1 MNFRQISAWA
11 IRNPVPPLVLF
22 AGLLLA
28 GMLAFSMMGVTDNPD
43 ISFPVVQVDISQPG
57 AAPTELETQVTQ
69 KVESAVRSV
78 NGVTDL
84 SSFISDGSSH
94 TTAQFEIGVPVDRAL
109 NDVRNAVQ
117 QIRGNLPQGILE
129 PQVSRIDFDGG
140 ALGYYSVDSTSMSL
154 EQLSWYVDNTIAKRL
169 LQVPGMA
176 SVQRGGG
183 VSREITVTLDP
194 AKMQSFGVTADE
206 VNAQLRSM
214 NTNATGGRLEIAGA
228 EQAVRVIGN
237 ASDAFRLSQLQIQ
250 LSGGRSVK
258 LADVAK
264 VDDSY
269 GEQRNISILHGQQ
282 VLSFSFQRTK
292 GASDVSVYDD
302 AQKVIKQIQQE
313 NPNIHIHELFT
324 GVKYTKSQ
332 YNSSIDSMIEGAAL
346 AVVVVFLFL
355 RDWRATFISAL
366 AIPLSAI
373 PTFWFMQ
380 LMGFNLNG
388 LSLLALSL
396 VSGVLVDDAIVEIEN
411 IVRHMRMGKTAYQ
424 ASIEAADEIG
434 LAVLATTMAIVA
446 VFLPVGLMPGVS
458 GQFFKNFGLTVV
470 AAVLVSLGVARLITP
485 MVAAYLLRAKGIQE
499 HGKGPIMDLYDRVLR
514 WSLQHRFVTVFGG
527 GSIALLLT
535 VSVVWHLLPHSQ
547 FQPIINVDDSQVVIQ
562 MVPGSTLA
570 QTQAVAKEVTSI
582 IEASPDVER
591 AFADINVGDAN
602 EFITLKHERKL
613 SSVEWERSLAPKLA
627 RIADARVYFQSQN
640 GGGFSGR
647 DISLVLTGDD
657 SGTLRATADK
667 LVAEMAGV
675 KEITSPRV
683 DGDMLRPEIL
693 IKPHFDLAAQL
704 GISTEALSNAIRVAT
719 QGEIDQNAAKFS
731 LSDRQIP
738 VRVRFGEGARRS
750 LSAIQN
756 LPVPTAAGGTVPL
769 HVVADVS
776 LGAGPTIIRHYNQV
790 RRIVIGADLAPGK
803 VSGEAWAKIN
813 ELPTLK
819 HLPAGI
825 LQIKQGADRWQA
837 ELMINILIALVSG
850 VLLVFAVLVLLYRRL
865 LSPIVNIGSLAL
877 APLGGFLGL
886 LITGMPISMPVG
898 IGIILLLGIVAKNS
912 ILLVDFAIEEISHGI
927 PNLDAILDAGHKRAQ
942 PILMTTIAMVAG
954 MLPTALSF
962 SGDGAWRQPM
972 AVTVIGGLTMSTLLT
987 LLIVPAAFSIAV
999 DIEGWLG
1006 PRLRNRVLT
1015 LDDHLHAPQGPAP
1028 VPAPAE

>member
-11 IRNPVPPLVLF
+11 IRNPFPPIVLF

-28 GMLAFSMMGVTDNPD
+28 GALAFSWMGVTNNPD

-69 KVESAVRSV
+69 KVESAVRGV

-84 SSFISDGSSH
+84 SSYIGEGNSH
-94 TTAQFEIGVPVDRAL
+94 TTVQFEIGIPVDRAL

-140 ALGYYSVDSTSMSL
+140 ALAYYSVDSTSMSL
-154 EQLSWYVDNTIAKRL
+154 EQLSWFVDNTISKRL
-169 LQVPGMA
+169 LAVPGMA

-194 AKMQSFGVTADE
+194 ARMQAFGVTAAE
-206 VNAQLRSM
+206 VNEQLRGM

-228 EQAVRVIGN
+228 EQAVRVLGN
-237 ASDAFRLSQLQIQ
+237 ASDAYRLSQMQIQ
-250 LSGGRSVK
+250 LSGGRAVK
-258 LADVAK
+258 LADIAK
-264 VDDSY
+264 VEDSF
-269 GEQRNISILHGQQ
+269 GEQRNLSIMHGQQ

-292 GASDVSVYDD
+292 GASDVSVYDA
-302 AQKVIKQIQQE
+302 AQKVIQDIQKE
-313 NPNIHIHELFT
+313 NPGVHIHELFT
-324 GVKYTKSQ
+324 DVKYTKSQ
-332 YNSSIDSMIEGAAL
+332 YESSISSMIEGAVL

-424 ASIEAADEIG
+424 AAIDAADEIG
-434 LAVLATTMAIVA
+434 LAVLATTMSIVA

-485 MVAAYLLRAKGIQE
+485 MIAAYMLRAKGIQE

-514 WSLQHRFVTVFGG
+514 WSLQHRWLTVLGG
-527 GSIALLLT
+527 GGGALLMTIIVIMYLG
-535 VSVVWHLLPHSQ
+535 PHSQ
-547 FQPIINVDDSQVVIQ
+547 FQPTINVDNSQVVIQ
-562 MVPGSTLA
+562 MVPGTTKD
-570 QTQAVAKEVTSI
+570 QTVAVAKHVASI
-582 IEASPDVER
+582 IESSPDVER

-602 EFITLKHERKL
+602 VFISLKPTRKL
-613 SSVEWERSLAPKLA
+613 TSVEWERSMAPKLTN
-627 RIADARVYFQSQN
+627 IADARVYFQSQN

-657 SGTLRATADK
+657 PIVLRATADK
-667 LVAEMAGV
+667 LVGEMASV
-675 KEITSPRV
+675 KEIVSPRV
-683 DGDMLRPEIL
+683 DGDLLRPEII
-693 IKPHFDLAAQL
+693 IKPHFDLAAQM
-704 GISTEALSNAIRVAT
+704 GVSTEALSNVIRVAT
-719 QGEIDQNAAKFS
+719 QGEIDQSAAKFS
-731 LSDRQIP
+731 LADRQIP
-738 VRVRFGEGARRS
+738 VRVKFAEGSRRS

-756 LPVPTAAGGTVPL
+756 LPVPTSTGGTVPL
-769 HVVADVS
+769 RVIADVS
-776 LGAGPTIIRHYNQV
+776 LGAGPTTIRHYNQI

-819 HLPAGI
+819 HLPSGVV
-825 LQIKQGADRWQA
+825 QVKQGADRWQA

-865 LSPIVNIGSLAL
+865 ISPIVNISSLAL

-886 LITGMPISMPVG
+886 MITGMPISMPVG

-912 ILLVDFAIEEISHGI
+912 ILLVDFAIEEIGHGV
-927 PNLDAILDAGHKRAQ
+927 PKMAAILDAGHKRAQ

-972 AVTVIGGLTMSTLLT
+972 AVTVIGGLTLSTLLT
-987 LLIVPAAFSIAV
+987 LLIVPAAFSIAI

-1006 PRLRNRVLT
+1006 PRLRKRILT
-1015 LDDHLHAPQGPAP
+1015 LDDHLIPASGGAAA
-1028 VPAPAE
+1028 PAPAE

>member
-11 IRNPVPPLVLF
+11 IRNPFPPLVLF

-28 GMLAFSMMGVTDNPD
+28 GILSFSMMGVTNNPD

-69 KVESAVRSV
+69 KVESAVRGV

-84 SSFISDGSSH
+84 SSFIGEGSSH
-94 TTAQFEIGVPVDRAL
+94 TTVQFEIGIPVDRAL

-117 QIRGNLPQGILE
+117 QVRGNLPQGILE

-140 ALGYYSVDSTSMSL
+140 GLAYYSVDSTGMSL
-154 EQLSWYVDNTIAKRL
+154 EQLSWFVDNTLSKRL
-169 LQVPGMA
+169 LQVAGMA

-194 AKMQSFGVTADE
+194 SKMQAFGVTADE
-206 VNAQLRSM
+206 VNAQLRAM

-228 EQAVRVIGN
+228 EQAVRVLGN
-237 ASDAFRLSQLQIQ
+237 STNAFQLSQMQVQ
-250 LSGGRSVK
+250 LSSGRAVK
-258 LADVAK
+258 LADIAK
-264 VDDSY
+264 VEDSY
-269 GEQRNISILHGQQ
+269 GEQRSISIMNGQQ
-282 VLSFSFQRTK
+282 VLSFSIQRTK

-302 AQKVIKQIQQE
+302 AQKVIAQIQKE
-313 NPNIHIHELFT
+313 NPSIHIRELFT
-324 GVKYTKSQ
+324 SVKYTKSQ
-332 YNSSIDSMIEGAAL
+332 YESSISSMIEGALL
-346 AVVVVFLFL
+346 AVVVVFIFL

-373 PTFWFMQ
+373 PTFWLMS

-485 MVAAYLLRAKGIQE
+485 MVAAYMLRAKGIQE
-499 HGKGPIMDLYDRVLR
+499 HGRGPIMDLYDRVLR

-527 GSIALLLT
+527 GGAALALT
-535 VSVVWHLLPHSQ
+535 VVVVMYLGPHSQ
-547 FQPIINVDDSQVVIQ
+547 FQPTINVDNSQVTIQ
-562 MVPGSTLA
+562 MVPGTTLE
-570 QTQAVAKEVTSI
+570 QTKAVALRVADIIKE
-582 IEASPDVER
+582 SPDVAL
-591 AFADINVGDAN
+591 AFSDIDVGSAN
-602 EFITLKHERKL
+602 EFITLKPDRKL
-613 SSVEWERSLAPKLA
+613 TSVEWERTMAPKLA
-627 RIADARVYFQSQN
+627 NIADARVYFQSQN

-647 DISLVLTGDD
+647 DISLVLTADD
-657 SGTLRATADK
+657 PLKLRATADK
-667 LVAEMAGV
+667 LVAEMSSI
-675 KEITSPRV
+675 KEITAPRV
-683 DGDMLRPEIL
+683 DGDMLRPEII
-693 IKPHFDLAAQL
+693 IKPRFDLAAQL
-704 GISTEALSNAIRVAT
+704 GVSTEALSNAIRVAT
-719 QGEIDQNAAKFS
+719 QGEVDQGAAKFS
-731 LSDRQIP
+731 LADRQIP
-738 VRVRFGEGARRS
+738 VRVKFGEGSRHS

-756 LPVPTAAGGTVPL
+756 LPVQMSNGNKVPL
-769 HVVADVS
+769 RVVADIT
-776 LGAGPTIIRHYNQV
+776 LGAGPTSIRHYNQV

-803 VSGEAWAKIN
+803 VSGEAWTKIN
-813 ELPTLK
+813 QLPTLK
-819 HLPAGI
+819 NLPSGV
-825 LQIKQGADRWQA
+825 LQIKQGADRWQE

-865 LSPIVNIGSLAL
+865 ISPIVNIGSLAL

-912 ILLVDFAIEEISHGI
+912 ILLVDFAIEEISHGV
-927 PNLDAILDAGHKRAQ
+927 PAMAAILDAGHKRAQ

-972 AVTVIGGLTMSTLLT
+972 AVTVIGGLSLSTLLT
-987 LLIVPAAFSIAV
+987 LVIVPAAFSIAV

-1006 PRLRNRVLT
+1006 PRLRKRILT
-1015 LDDHLHAPQGPAP
+1015 LDDHLNPAYGNTAAPS
-1028 VPAPAE
+1028 PAE

>member
-11 IRNPVPPLVLF
+11 IRNPFPPLVLF
-22 AGLLLA
+22 AALLLA
-28 GMLAFSMMGVTDNPD
+28 GVMAFNMMGITDNPD

-69 KVESAVRSV
+69 KVESAVRGV

-84 SSFISDGSSH
+84 SSYISEGSSH
-94 TTAQFEIGVPVDRAL
+94 TTVQFEIGVPVDRAL

-129 PQVSRIDFDGG
+129 PQVSRVDFDGG
-140 ALGYYSVDSTSMSL
+140 ALGYYSVDSTAMSL
-154 EQLSWYVDNTIAKRL
+154 EQLSWFVDNTVTKRL
-169 LQVPGMA
+169 LQVAGMA

-194 AKMQSFGVTADE
+194 AKMQAFGVTADE
-206 VNAQLRSM
+206 VNAQLRAM

-228 EQAVRVIGN
+228 EQAVRVLGN
-237 ASDAFRLSQLQIQ
+237 ATDAFRLSQMQLQ
-250 LSGGRSVK
+250 LSGGRAVK

-264 VDDSY
+264 VEDSY
-269 GEQRNISILHGQQ
+269 GEQRNISLINGQQ

-332 YNSSIDSMIEGAAL
+332 YKSSIDSMIEGALL
-346 AVVVVFLFL
+346 AVVVVFIFL

-424 ASIEAADEIG
+424 ASIDAADEIG

-485 MVAAYLLRAKGIQE
+485 MIAAYMLRAKGIQE
-499 HGKGPIMDLYDRVLR
+499 HGKGPIMDFYDRVLR
-514 WSLQHRFVTVFGG
+514 WSLQHRWLTVLGG
-527 GSIALLLT
+527 GGGALICTIIIIAY
-535 VSVVWHLLPHSQ
+535 LLPHSQ
-547 FQPIINVDDSQVVIQ
+547 FQPTINVDNSQVVIQ
-562 MVPGSTLA
+562 MVPGTTKD
-570 QTQAVAKEVTSI
+570 QTVGVAKHVASI
-582 IEASPDVER
+582 IESSPDVDR
-591 AFADINVGDAN
+591 ALTDINVGDAN
-602 EFITLKHERKL
+602 MFISLKPNRKL
-613 SSVEWERSLAPKLA
+613 TSVEWERSMAPKLA
-627 RIADARVYFQSQN
+627 NIADARVYFQSQN

-657 SGTLRATADK
+657 PLLLRATADK
-667 LVAEMAGV
+667 LVLEMASV

-683 DGDMLRPEIL
+683 DGDMLRPEII

-731 LSDRQIP
+731 LADRQIP
-738 VRVRFGEGARRS
+738 VRVKFGEGSRRS

-756 LPVPTAAGGTVPL
+756 LPVPTATGGTVPL
-769 HVVADVS
+769 RVVAEVS
-776 LGAGPTIIRHYNQV
+776 LGAGPTTIRHYNQV
-790 RRIVIGADLAPGK
+790 RRIVLGADLAPGK
-803 VSGEAWAKIN
+803 VSGEAWTKIN

-819 HLPAGI
+819 HLPSGV

-865 LSPIVNIGSLAL
+865 ISPIVNIGSLAL

-912 ILLVDFAIEEISHGI
+912 ILLVDFAIEEIGHGV
-927 PNLDAILDAGHKRAQ
+927 PKMAAILDAGHKRAQ

-1006 PRLRNRVLT
+1006 PRLRRSVLT
-1015 LDDHLHAPQGPAP
+1015 LDDHLHAPHGSAP

>member
-11 IRNPVPPLVLF
+11 IRNPFPPLVLF
-22 AGLLLA
+22 AALLLA
-28 GMLAFSMMGVTDNPD
+28 GVMAFNMMGITDNPD

-69 KVESAVRSV
+69 KVESAVRGV

-84 SSFISDGSSH
+84 SSYISEGSSH
-94 TTAQFEIGVPVDRAL
+94 TTVQFEIGVPVDRAL

-129 PQVSRIDFDGG
+129 PQVSRVDFDGG
-140 ALGYYSVDSTSMSL
+140 ALGYYSVDSTAMSL
-154 EQLSWYVDNTIAKRL
+154 EQLSWFVDNTVTKRL
-169 LQVPGMA
+169 LQVAGMA

-194 AKMQSFGVTADE
+194 AKMQAFGVTADE
-206 VNAQLRSM
+206 VNAQLRAM

-228 EQAVRVIGN
+228 EQAVRVLGN
-237 ASDAFRLSQLQIQ
+237 ATDAFRLSQMQLQ
-250 LSGGRSVK
+250 LSGGRAVK

-264 VDDSY
+264 VEDSY
-269 GEQRNISILHGQQ
+269 GEQRNISLINGQQ

-332 YNSSIDSMIEGAAL
+332 YKSSIDSMIEGALL
-346 AVVVVFLFL
+346 AVVVVFIFL

-424 ASIEAADEIG
+424 ASIDAADEIG

-485 MVAAYLLRAKGIQE
+485 MIAAYMLRAKGIQE
-499 HGKGPIMDLYDRVLR
+499 HGKGPIMNFYDRVLR
-514 WSLQHRFVTVFGG
+514 WSLQHRWLTVLGG
-527 GSIALLLT
+527 GGGALICTIIIIAY
-535 VSVVWHLLPHSQ
+535 LLPHSQ
-547 FQPIINVDDSQVVIQ
+547 FQPTINVDNSQVVIQ
-562 MVPGSTLA
+562 MVPGTTKD
-570 QTQAVAKEVTSI
+570 QTVAVAKHVASI
-582 IEASPDVER
+582 IESSPDVDR
-591 AFADINVGDAN
+591 ALTDINVGDAN
-602 EFITLKHERKL
+602 MFISLKPNRKL
-613 SSVEWERSLAPKLA
+613 TSVEWERSMAPKLA
-627 RIADARVYFQSQN
+627 NIADARVYFQSQN

-657 SGTLRATADK
+657 PLLLRATADK
-667 LVAEMAGV
+667 LVLEMASV

-683 DGDMLRPEIL
+683 DGDMLRPEII

-731 LSDRQIP
+731 LADRQIP
-738 VRVRFGEGARRS
+738 VRVKFGEGSRRS

-756 LPVPTAAGGTVPL
+756 LPVPTATGGTVPL
-769 HVVADVS
+769 RVVAEVS
-776 LGAGPTIIRHYNQV
+776 LGAGPTTIRHYNQV
-790 RRIVIGADLAPGK
+790 RRIVLGADLAPGK
-803 VSGEAWAKIN
+803 VSGEAWTKIN

-819 HLPAGI
+819 HLPSGV

-865 LSPIVNIGSLAL
+865 ISPIVNIGSLAL

-912 ILLVDFAIEEISHGI
+912 ILLVDFAIEEIGHGV
-927 PNLDAILDAGHKRAQ
+927 PKMAAILDAGHKRAQ

-1006 PRLRNRVLT
+1006 PRLRRSVLT
-1015 LDDHLHAPQGPAP
+1015 LDDHLHAPHGSAP

>member
-11 IRNPVPPLVLF
+11 IRNPFPPLVLF

-28 GMLAFSMMGVTDNPD
+28 GVMAFNMMGVTNNPD

-69 KVESAVRSV
+69 KVESAVRGV

-84 SSFISDGSSH
+84 SSFISEGSSH
-94 TTAQFEIGVPVDRAL
+94 TTVQFEIGVPVDRAL

-129 PQVSRIDFDGG
+129 PQVSRIDFDGD
-140 ALGYYSVDSTSMSL
+140 ALAYYSVDSTAMSL
-154 EQLSWYVDNTIAKRL
+154 EQLSWFVDNTVTKRL
-169 LQVPGMA
+169 LQVPGLA
-176 SVQRGGG
+176 TVQRGGG

-194 AKMQSFGVTADE
+194 AKMQAFGITADE
-206 VNAQLRSM
+206 VNAQLRAM

-228 EQAVRVIGN
+228 EQAVRVLGN
-237 ASDAFRLSQLQIQ
+237 ATDAFRLSQMQLQ
-250 LSGGRSVK
+250 LSGGRAVK
-258 LADVAK
+258 LADIAK
-264 VDDSY
+264 VEDSY
-269 GEQRNISILHGQQ
+269 GEQRNISLMNGQQ
-282 VLSFSFQRTK
+282 VLSFSFQRNK

-302 AQKVIKQIQQE
+302 AQKVIRQIEQE

-324 GVKYTKSQ
+324 SVKYTKSQ
-332 YNSSIDSMIEGAAL
+332 YDSSISSMIEGALL
-346 AVVVVFLFL
+346 AVVVVFIFL

-411 IVRHMRMGKTAYQ
+411 IVRHMRMGKSAYQ

-434 LAVLATTMAIVA
+434 LAVLATTMSIVA

-485 MVAAYLLRAKGIQE
+485 MIAAYMLRAKGIQE

-514 WSLQHRFVTVFGG
+514 WSLQHRWLTVLGG
-527 GSIALLLT
+527 GGGALLCTIAIIMYLG
-535 VSVVWHLLPHSQ
+535 PHSQ
-547 FQPIINVDDSQVVIQ
+547 FQPTINVDNSQVVIQ
-562 MVPGSTLA
+562 MVPGTTKDQSV
-570 QTQAVAKEVTSI
+570 AVAKHVASI
-582 IEASPDVER
+582 IESSPDVDR
-591 AFADINVGDAN
+591 ALTDINVGDAN
-602 EFITLKHERKL
+602 IFISLKPHRKL
-613 SSVEWERSLAPKLA
+613 TSVEWERTMAPKLA
-627 RIADARVYFQSQN
+627 NIADARVYFQSQN

-657 SGTLRATADK
+657 PLLLRATADK
-667 LVAEMAGV
+667 LVLEMATV
-675 KEITSPRV
+675 KEIVAPRV
-683 DGDMLRPEIL
+683 DGDMLRPEII

-731 LSDRQIP
+731 LADRQIP
-738 VRVRFGEGARRS
+738 VRVKFGEGSRRS

-756 LPVPTAAGGTVPL
+756 LPVPTATGGTVPL
-769 HVVADVS
+769 RVVAEVS
-776 LGAGPTIIRHYNQV
+776 LGAGPTTIRHYNQV
-790 RRIVIGADLAPGK
+790 RRIVLGADLAPGK
-803 VSGEAWAKIN
+803 VSGEAWTKIN
-813 ELPTLK
+813 QLPTLK
-819 HLPAGI
+819 HLPSGV

-865 LSPIVNIGSLAL
+865 ISPIVNIGSLVL

-912 ILLVDFAIEEISHGI
+912 ILLVDFAIEEIGHGV
-927 PNLDAILDAGHKRAQ
+927 PKMAAILDAGHKRAQ

-954 MLPTALSF
+954 MMPTALSF

-1006 PRLRNRVLT
+1006 PRLRRSVLT
-1015 LDDHLHAPQGPAP
+1015 LDDHLHAQHGSAP
-1028 VPAPAE
+1028 IPAPAE